1 MIFTPQ
7 FRIQFDSSLSTFR
20 EDLPWMMVGASIMF
34 GVAVVL
40 YLIIQSGR
48 CCLGSAKPRPS
59 RTRNSNKRSSRSF
72 IRVLLVL
79 LCTIVAFFG
88 FWIAFSVMGV
98 NFWNIL
104 FGYGIL
110 VYVLGQMFGISLQ
123 QVGAYITVSY
133 TDKIQED
140 YSLEI
145 LGLPGLKGTVAEIN
159 LVWVQL
165 DVFDAKGAYVGFLHV
180 PTVMFVNNPVFF
192 PNASNPI

>member
-1 MIFTPQ
+1 
-7 FRIQFDSSLSTFR
+7 
-20 EDLPWMMVGASIMF
+20 
-34 GVAVVL
+34 
-40 YLIIQSGR
+40 
-48 CCLGSAKPRPS
+48 
-59 RTRNSNKRSSRSF
+59 
-72 IRVLLVL
+72 
-79 LCTIVAFFG
+79 
-88 FWIAFSVMGV
+88 MGV

-145 LGLPGLKGTVAEIN
+145 LGMPGLKGTVAEIN